1 MLNALTFLD
10 QIKRQ
15 TTRQPQAQNPLL
27 QIQNMNT
34 SGFGAYFG
42 GQPTGQ
48 QGSVFSPQQP
58 VNNAQPTVGLPQ
70 MKPQAQPLGQ
80 PQPLGQAPQ
89 DNQNLRSIFGPPPQS
104 AGGSKYIMGP
114 DGSYIK
120 NPGFVGSGGARTM
133 DFQPGGVASD
143 GTPIDRRDLPP
154 GTAPTSNNWAP
165 VGGLGG

>member
-48 QGSVFSPQQP
+48 QGSVFTPQQP
-58 VNNAQPTVGLPQ
+58 VNN
-70 MKPQAQPLGQ
+70 GQ
-80 PQPLGQAPQ
+80 PQTGSPTQSIGNPLQPPFNGQLVNPDQ
-89 DNQNLRSIFGPPPQS
+89 KVNPKGGYNPLPPPQTGHWLDNV
-104 AGGSKYIMGP
+104 AGGPNNPIYTGGP
-114 DGSYIK
+114 A
-120 NPGFVGSGGARTM
+120 GGA
-133 DFQPGGVASD
+133 
-143 GTPIDRRDLPP
+143 
-154 GTAPTSNNWAP
+154 WAP